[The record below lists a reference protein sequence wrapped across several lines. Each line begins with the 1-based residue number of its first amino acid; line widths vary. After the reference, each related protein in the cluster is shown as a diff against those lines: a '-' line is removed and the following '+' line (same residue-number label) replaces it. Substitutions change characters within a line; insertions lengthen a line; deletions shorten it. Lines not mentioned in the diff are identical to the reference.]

1 MNDIMDIALSLFNL
15 KNEDIESAEVRQV
28 PDEMQVFIKLERKPH
43 LCPVCGTSVKKV
55 KGYTKKRI
63 THSILTDR
71 KCVIIYSARR
81 FECPVCAKTFY
92 ETNPFVFDHQKI
104 SMATVM
110 NILNDLKSPAAT
122 FTQIGDRHHVSP
134 TTVSYIFDRH
144 VKIPRRKLPGH
155 LCIDEVYAFHSTYS
169 DYVCVLVDYDTAKV
183 LDVLSSRKKYD
194 LINYFTAIPKNERE
208 AVKIFSS
215 DMWETYRIVGK
226 IVFPNAKHSV
236 DKFHVLQELTKD
248 LDSVR
253 IRVMNRYRPP
263 SNIDKNNLTAAQINE
278 YNQKDTNYYLL
289 KKFNWV
295 LFKEDPKIHDA
306 NQEKKYNKKLGR
318 YLNLNDI
325 YRMIMEID
333 DELYE
338 AVNLKDAIYYF
349 YRNSTYNTAQKDLK
363 KLLKEL
369 DASEIDEMKKFAK
382 TMRNWKEEIVN
393 SFIEHDGKKV
403 NNGIIEN
410 RNKSIKLIKHSSNG
424 YRNWER
430 FRNRVL
436 YSLNDDTYPYFPPAE
451 SKNE

>member
-1 MNDIMDIALSLFNL
+1 M
-15 KNEDIESAEVRQV
+15 
-28 PDEMQVFIKLERKPH
+28 
-43 LCPVCGTSVKKV
+43 
-55 KGYTKKRI
+55 
-63 THSILTDR
+63 
-71 KCVIIYSARR
+71 
-81 FECPVCAKTFY
+81 
-92 ETNPFVFDHQKI
+92 
-104 SMATVM
+104 TV
-110 NILNDLKSPAAT
+110 
-122 FTQIGDRHHVSP
+122 
-134 TTVSYIFDRH
+134 
-144 VKIPRRKLPGH
+144 
-155 LCIDEVYAFHSTYS
+155 
-169 DYVCVLVDYDTAKV
+169 
-183 LDVLSSRKKYD
+183 
-194 LINYFTAIPKNERE
+194 
-208 AVKIFSS
+208 
-215 DMWETYRIVGK
+215 
-226 IVFPNAKHSV
+226 
-236 DKFHVLQELTKD
+236 
-248 LDSVR
+248 
-253 IRVMNRYRPP
+253 
-263 SNIDKNNLTAAQINE
+263 AQLNE

-349 YRNSTYNTAQKDLK
+349 YRNSTYKTAQKDLK

-382 TMRNWKEEIVN
+382 TMRNWKEEIIN

-436 YSLNDDTYPYFPPAE
+436 YSLNDDVYPYFPPNE
-451 SKNE
+451 SKDE